1 MKYTQ
6 YNYDTSFDETKP
18 VQLFE
23 KKEEKVIIEEEGID
37 GMAHCL
43 PLETWEQI
51 IDATVAIAA
60 KAE

>member
-23 KKEEKVIIEEEGID
+23 KKEEKIIIEEEGID
-37 GMAHCL
+37 GMVHSL